1 MDVWWG
7 GSPPPA
13 FAPSFTKSCWRPVFA
28 CERTCLTRWWR
39 FDAMFVMIAV
49 AVWACALVI
58 WWICSNAFRHSDL
71 DKLKSRLI
79 GSSKTKA
86 VKVASG
92 GGSGGSLIHT
102 EEKNMLLATK
112 FLRRFQLQSK
122 LQEMLEQA
130 GMKWSTHRL
139 VNTCL
144 VAVVAVWALAWVF
157 LPDQFHRFSYLPAL
171 VAGALPVLF
180 VMRKRKARL
189 RRFEELFPD
198 SLEFVSR
205 SMRAGHA
212 FSVSLEMIHREFQEP
227 LAGEFPRTFEEHNL
241 GLPLD
246 VALQKLAKRVPSLDV
261 HFFVSAVLLQKR
273 TGGNLAEI
281 LDKLAYV
288 IRERFKLRGRIRA
301 VSAHGRMTAAALSA
315 IPAAV
320 AILMFY
326 TNPDYV
332 KFFFKDETGNI
343 MLGCAVFLQLV
354 GYLIMKKIVNIEV

>member
-1 MDVWWG
+1 
-7 GSPPPA
+7 
-13 FAPSFTKSCWRPVFA
+13 
-28 CERTCLTRWWR
+28 
-39 FDAMFVMIAV
+39 MFVIILIAI
-49 AVWACALVI
+49 WACALVI

-79 GSSKTKA
+79 GTSKTKA
-86 VKVASG
+86 VKVASSG
-92 GGSGGSLIHT
+92 GGSLIHT
-102 EEKNMLLATK
+102 EEKNLLLATK

-122 LQEMLEQA
+122 LQEMIEQA

-144 VAVVAVWALAWVF
+144 LAVVAVWALAWVL
-157 LPDQFHRFSYLPAL
+157 LPDQFHRFSYIPAL
-171 VAGALPVLF
+171 AAGALPVLY
-180 VMRKRKARL
+180 VIRKRKARMK
-189 RRFEELFPD
+189 RFEELFPD

-227 LAGEFPRTFEEHNL
+227 LAGEFRRTFEEHNL

-301 VSAHGRMTAAALSA
+301 ISAHGRMTGIALSC
-315 IPAAV
+315 IPIGVAV
-320 AILMFY
+320 LMFY

-332 KFFFKDETGNI
+332 KFFFTDDVGNM
-343 MLGCAVFLQLV
+343 MLGSAIALQV
-354 GYLIMKKIVNIEV
+354 AGFFIMKQITKIEV

>member
-1 MDVWWG
+1 M
-7 GSPPPA
+7 
-13 FAPSFTKSCWRPVFA
+13 SFVIVIIAIWAAAMLAWFMVSKYVKS
-28 CERTCLTRWWR
+28 
-39 FDAMFVMIAV
+39 
-49 AVWACALVI
+49 
-58 WWICSNAFRHSDL
+58 SDL
-71 DKLKSRLI
+71 DRIKARLSGTNKSKKKKSGKADGEASVMQQDT
-79 GSSKTKA
+79 GSKNR
-86 VKVASG
+86 VAQK
-92 GGSGGSLIHT
+92 IVD
-102 EEKNMLLATK
+102 
-112 FLRRFQLQSK
+112 RFQLAPK
-122 LQEMLEQA
+122 MGILLEQA
-130 GMKWSTHRL
+130 GMKWAPARL
-139 VNTCL
+139 VHTCIL
-144 VAVVAVWALAWVF
+144 CFAAGFILGWMPTSSLIMAAALAVVAAC
-157 LPDQFHRFSYLPAL
+157 LPLIWIW
-171 VAGALPVLF
+171 
-180 VMRKRKARL
+180 RKRKARL
-189 RRFEELFPD
+189 HRFEELFPD
-198 SLEFVSR
+198 ALEFVSR

-227 LAGEFPRTFEEHNL
+227 IAGEFRRTFEEHNL
-241 GLPLD
+241 GLPIEI
-246 VALQKLAKRVPSLDV
+246 ALQKLATRIPSLDV

-343 MLGCAVFLQLV
+343 MLGSAVFLQGV